1 MPTTDTG
8 VTLDMWYFCQDSGTY
23 SAEYDS
29 ETTTPTMA
37 VITALTEILDVHP
50 TSLPPLQYSI
60 DTEAMDDFFCSH
72 DDTESPAQLSF
83 SFVSHEVTV
92 ASNGKLTV
100 TPEDSAKEVPVEKRQ
115 SQA

>member
-8 VTLDMWYFCQDSGTY
+8 VTLEMWYFCQESETY

-29 ETTTPTMA
+29 ETTTPSMA
-37 VITALTEILDVHP
+37 VITALTEILDVSP
-50 TSLPPLQYSI
+50 MSLPPLHYSI

-72 DDTESPAQLSF
+72 DDTESPAQISF
-83 SFVSHEVTV
+83 SFVGHEVTV

-100 TPEDSAKEVPVEKRQ
+100 TPEESAKEAPVEQRQ
-115 SQA
+115 A